1 VTVKSRATRAAVL
14 YFIIHMMNEV
24 VCYFMLY
31 RIFKDPA
38 FITMVA
44 LIYNCVAFVP
54 QFFWGAL
61 RDLIEKFKPGI
72 LSVPLLLSGF
82 LLFFIT
88 NAEGALFWLSLVL
101 LSTGN
106 AMIHVSGAEL
116 TIRTSNG
123 KLTPVAVFVS
133 GGSFGVIL
141 GQVLASTDMS
151 FWWIALICACMMP
164 LVIGGERLYKD
175 NPKESDECNGFNYV
189 IPGRKAII
197 VALAVF
203 FIVAV
208 RSYIGYGIPM
218 AWKKTLVESVL
229 LYVFMGIGKALGG
242 FLSDMIGI
250 RKTAFICIIGALPF
264 LILGNKIMIVSLIG
278 ITLFSMTTAVTLGMV
293 ISVIKVAPGAAFG
306 ITTIALFAGAVISW
320 FVKSSSL
327 TVNVLILVITSAVC
341 FLLALYIL
349 KPEKEVS

>member
-1 VTVKSRATRAAVL
+1 MTVKSRTAKAALL
-14 YFIIHMMNEV
+14 YFVIHMMNEV

-31 RIFKDPA
+31 RIFKDPV
-38 FITMVA
+38 FITMIA
-44 LIYNCVAFVP
+44 LIYNCIAFVP

-61 RDLIEKFKPGI
+61 RDLFGKFRPGI

-82 LLFFIT
+82 LIFFAAG
-88 NAEGALFWLSLVL
+88 AEGFLFWVSLIL

-106 AMIHVSGAEL
+106 AMIHVAGAEL
-116 TIRTSNG
+116 TVRTSGG

-164 LVIGGERLYKD
+164 LVIAGEKLYKD
-175 NPKESDECNGFNYV
+175 NPEEADSCKGFNYV
-189 IPGRKAII
+189 IPGRSAII

-218 AWKKTLVESVL
+218 AWKKTLVESIL

-242 FLSDMIGI
+242 ILSDKIGI

-264 LILGNKIMIVSLIG
+264 LLLGNRIMIVSLIG
-278 ITLFSMTTAVTLGMV
+278 ITFFSMTTAVTLGMV

-306 ITTIALFAGAVISW
+306 ITTFALFAGAVISW
-320 FVKSSSL
+320 FVKSDSL

-341 FLLALYIL
+341 FLLSLYIL
-349 KPEKEVS
+349 KPERKVT

>member
-1 VTVKSRATRAAVL
+1 MTVKSSSAKAAIL
-14 YFIIHMMNEV
+14 YFVIHLMNEV

-31 RIFKDPA
+31 RIFNDPV

-44 LIYNCVAFVP
+44 LIYNCIAFVP

-61 RDLIEKFKPGI
+61 RDLFEKFRPGI
-72 LSVPLLLSGF
+72 ISVPLLLSGF
-82 LLFFIT
+82 LIFFVAR
-88 NAEGALFWLSLVL
+88 AEGALFWVSLIL

-106 AMIHVSGAEL
+106 AMIHVAGAEL
-116 TIRTSNG
+116 TIRISGG

-151 FWWIALICACMMP
+151 FWWIALVCASMMP
-164 LVIGGERLYKD
+164 LVIVGEQLYKG
-175 NPKESDECNGFNYV
+175 NPEEADGCKGFDYV
-189 IPGRKAII
+189 ISGRNVVI

-203 FIVAV
+203 FIVGV

-218 AWKKTLVESVL
+218 AWKQTLIESVL

-242 FLSDMIGI
+242 ILADKIGI

-264 LILGNKIMIVSLIG
+264 LILGNRIMIVSLIG
-278 ITLFSMTTAVTLGMV
+278 IAFFSMTTAVTLGMV
-293 ISVIKVAPGAAFG
+293 ISVIKIAPGAAFG
-306 ITTIALFAGAVISW
+306 ITTVALFAGGVISW

-327 TVNVLILVITSAVC
+327 TVNIFILVITSAVC
-341 FLLALYIL
+341 FLLSLYIL
-349 KPEKEVS
+349 KPEKEVT

>member
-1 VTVKSRATRAAVL
+1 MTVKQRAAKAAVL
-14 YFIIHMMNEV
+14 YFVIHMMNEV

-31 RIFKDPA
+31 RIFRDPA

-44 LIYNCVAFVP
+44 LLYNCIAFVP

-61 RDLIEKFKPGI
+61 RDLMEKFKPGI

-82 LLFFIT
+82 LIFFVA
-88 NAEGALFWLSLVL
+88 NAEGALFWLSLAL

-106 AMIHVSGAEL
+106 AMIHVAGAEL
-116 TIRTSNG
+116 TIRTSSG

-141 GQVLASTDMS
+141 GQVLASIDMS
-151 FWWIALICACMMP
+151 FWWIALLCALMMP
-164 LVIGGERLYKD
+164 LVIAGEKLYKN
-175 NPKESDECNGFNYV
+175 NPRESDECEGFNYV
-189 IPGRKAII
+189 IAGRSAVI

-218 AWKKTLVESVL
+218 TWKKTLVESVL

-242 FLSDMIGI
+242 FLSDKIGI

-264 LILGNKIMIVSLIG
+264 LVLGDKLMIVSLIG
-278 ITLFSMTTAVTLGMV
+278 ITFFSMTTAVTLGMV
-293 ISVIKVAPGAAFG
+293 ISVVKIAPGAAFG
-306 ITTIALFAGAVISW
+306 ITTAALFAGAIISW

-341 FLLALYIL
+341 FLLSMYIL
-349 KPEKEVS
+349 KPEKEAS

>member
-1 VTVKSRATRAAVL
+1 MTVKSRTAKAALL
-14 YFIIHMMNEV
+14 YFVIHMMNEV

-31 RIFKDPA
+31 RIFKDPV
-38 FITMVA
+38 FITMAA
-44 LIYNCVAFVP
+44 LIYNCIAFVP

-61 RDLIEKFKPGI
+61 RDLFGKFRPGI

-82 LLFFIT
+82 LIFFAAG
-88 NAEGALFWLSLVL
+88 AEGFLFWVSLIL

-106 AMIHVSGAEL
+106 AMIHVAGAEL
-116 TIRTSNG
+116 TVRTSGG

-164 LVIGGERLYKD
+164 LVIAGEKLYKD
-175 NPKESDECNGFNYV
+175 NPEEADGCNGFDYV
-189 IPGRKAII
+189 IPGRSAII

-229 LYVFMGIGKALGG
+229 LYIFMGIGKALGG
-242 FLSDMIGI
+242 ILSDKIGI

-264 LILGNKIMIVSLIG
+264 LLLGNRIMIVSLIG
-278 ITLFSMTTAVTLGMV
+278 ITFFSMTTAVTLGMV

-306 ITTIALFAGAVISW
+306 ITTVALFAGAVISW
-320 FVKSSSL
+320 FVKSDSL

-341 FLLALYIL
+341 FLLSLYIL
-349 KPEKEVS
+349 KPERKVT